1 MESDFGVHNKSTMA
15 LLRYL
20 MFLALIVWLGGII
33 FFAAVVTRTAFSVLP
48 SHHLAGNVVNRS
60 LASLHWMGI
69 VSGIVFLVTSLIYS
83 RLHDGS
89 PHPLSWRHV
98 LICAMLLLTLTS
110 QFGVAPKMAGLRAS
124 MGNMDNVAA
133 NDPARI
139 EFNNLH
145 AWSTRLE
152 GGVLLLGL
160 VVAYLTIAAL

>member
-1 MESDFGVHNKSTMA
+1 MA
-15 LLRYL
+15 ILRYL
-20 MFLALIVWLGGII
+20 MFLSLVVWLGGII

-69 VSGIVFLVTSLIYS
+69 VSGIVFLVSSLIYS

-89 PHPLSWRHV
+89 AHPLSWRN
-98 LICAMLLLTLTS
+98 LLLCAMIVLTLIS
-110 QFGVAPKMAGLRAS
+110 QLRVSPKMAGLRAS

-133 NDPARI
+133 TDPARI

-145 AWSTRLE
+145 GWSTRLE
-152 GGVLLLGL
+152 GGVLLVGL
-160 VVAYLTIAAL
+160 VVVYLTVADL